1 MFKKMSIRT
10 KLMLDLLPLA
20 AMILALLALLWT
32 GEIYVFKESRAVYYE
47 KIKTLSDLLITADR
61 DFYQAML
68 AEEEMIAANKHGDSL
83 TANQKIEE
91 YEENAAQV
99 LDGLGQIRAIM
110 EQDPYLFTDYRIDG
124 IEFSCQ
130 ELLDQTHSG
139 YDVWKET
146 CDAKNTDMMETYF
159 HQARE
164 PLNLLQDI
172 VAQYALYQDRTIEN
186 RIHLMA
192 GITIAVVL
200 VVLVILTVLSV
211 KIIRYIRINMIKV
224 SDSIVELASGSFVPI
239 RSGELHDDE
248 LGHAIESTNSLIDRL
263 GSIIGSIKDA
273 SGTINHSSGELAEA
287 ADRISTTTDGISLA
301 VNEIAQGAAQQA
313 DEIQNAI
320 ENVSNISDAVAS
332 VIADTRSLEETAGRM
347 NEESKQA
354 SAELDRLKE
363 SSEEMSRSITDITD
377 RINETG
383 NAVSGINDKIAAIS
397 SIAAQTNLLA
407 LNASIEAARA
417 GEAGRGFSVVAEE
430 IGKLAADSARSA
442 DEIRKLMEQLLT
454 QSQSAV
460 KTANEVQAA
469 NTNQQEVIRSTVD
482 RISSMIDAIAT
493 TVEGIRR
500 IHLSAGQSEK
510 AGTVVADAMNSLSAI
525 SEENA
530 ASTQETS
537 ASMQELSTTVAVLA
551 QSAEELRNIAEQL
564 NKDISFFKG

>member
-20 AMILALLALLWT
+20 AVILALLAMLWA

-83 TANQKIEE
+83 TAGQKTEE

-110 EQDPYLFTDYRIDG
+110 EQDPYLFIDYRIDG

-130 ELLDQTHSG
+130 ELLDQTHNG

-172 VAQYALYQDRTIEN
+172 VAQYALYQDRAIEN

-200 VVLVILTVLSV
+200 AVLVILTVLSV

-287 ADRISTTTDGISLA
+287 ADRISATTDGISLA

-430 IGKLAADSARSA
+430 IGKLAADSAKSA

>member
-20 AMILALLALLWT
+20 AVIIALLAMLWA

-83 TANQKIEE
+83 TANQKLEE

-99 LDGLGQIRAIM
+99 LNGLGQIRTIM
-110 EQDPYLFTDYRIDG
+110 EQDPYLYTDYRIDSV
-124 IEFSCQ
+124 EFSCQ

-159 HQARE
+159 HKARE
-164 PLNLLQDI
+164 PLIQLEDI
-172 VAQYALYQDRTIEN
+172 VAQYAFYQDAAIES
-186 RIHLMA
+186 RIQQMA
-192 GITIAVVL
+192 GLTIAIVL
-200 VVLVILTVLSV
+200 AVMAALAVLSV
-211 KIIRYIRINMIKV
+211 KIIRYIRINMVKV
-224 SDSIVELASGSFVPI
+224 SDSIVQLASGNFVTIP
-239 RSGELHDDE
+239 SKDLHDDE
-248 LGHAIESTNSLIDRL
+248 LGHAIESTNSLIERL

-273 SGTINHSSGELAEA
+273 SGTIMSLGTSPNPLISS
-287 ADRISTTTDGISLA
+287 TTDGISLA

-313 DEIQNAI
+313 DEIQSAI
-320 ENVSNISDAVAS
+320 ENVTHISDAVAS
-332 VIADTRSLEETAGRM
+332 VMADTQSLEETAGRM

-354 SAELDRLKE
+354 SAELDRLMA

-377 RINETG
+377 RIRETG

-430 IGKLAADSARSA
+430 IGKLAADSAKSA
-442 DEIRKLMEQLLT
+442 DEIRKLMEQLLN
-454 QSQSAV
+454 QSKTAV
-460 KTANEVQAA
+460 KTANDVQTA
-469 NTNQQEVIRSTVD
+469 NTNQQEVITNTVE

-500 IHLSAGQSEK
+500 IHLSAGRSEE

-551 QSAEELRNIAEQL
+551 QSAEELRSIAEKL
-564 NKDISFFKG
+564 TEDISFFQG